1 MVPSRAGKDQNDT
14 IVQTT
19 FQMFAPISTAKKY
32 KMKSVVNKFGLLFA
46 SATLPLH
53 PTFAQETGNSE
64 DDTQEVANPTAESE
78 VKGVNPAEILSRA
91 DLIVKVV
98 NLPQGESITSVAK
111 FDQKLGGGLGAN
123 VEFPFLS
130 HVDVGAA
137 KATGVGDLFARVR
150 YVTPLSQKV
159 IGLLSIEAVAP
170 TASNDLLGTGKWQ
183 VNPGAGAVYMWSQR
197 SFTAMLYK
205 HSFSVA
211 GDDARA
217 DIDVNQVRA
226 LHSFVLNKGWYIT
239 FDAKHEWQTK
249 GPNQDWTTTE
259 FEVGKQIN
267 AKWASSL
274 RIGKAYGDRKN
285 DGTLEFNI
293 RTFF

>member
-1 MVPSRAGKDQNDT
+1 MFRVSEDHIR
-14 IVQTT
+14 
-19 FQMFAPISTAKKY
+19 FQLQGF
-32 KMKSVVNKFGLLFA
+32 KMKYLVKKFGLML
-46 SATLPLH
+46 SAAAALQVNPA
-53 PTFAQETGNSE
+53 FAQDTENGSE
-64 DDTQEVANPTAESE
+64 LTEEASSSAGENE
-78 VKGVNPAEILSRA
+78 VKGVNPADILSRA

-111 FDQKLGGGLGAN
+111 FDQKLGGGFGAN

-150 YVTPLSQKV
+150 YVKPLSQKV
-159 IGLLSIEAVAP
+159 IGLLSVEAVAP

-197 SFTAMLYK
+197 SFTAVVYK

-217 DIDVNQVRA
+217 DIDTNQVRA

-249 GPNQDWTTTE
+249 GVNQDWTTTE

-274 RIGKAYGDRKN
+274 RIGKAHGDRKN